1 MQKKDQDWTYWTG
14 WIAAYAILTVIF
26 FVIVFWGWFD
36 QPWCDAS
43 KQGAPC
49 LRDWLEALGGW
60 AALLVG
66 GPSLYVLWRQV
77 RDADRNQRIDF
88 GIRLGR
94 SRSLARRIVALANQ
108 LGSVA
113 ATCERIWDSR
123 QIGHL
128 SYMEPMRGYC
138 QDLEYLRD
146 LLRRT
151 DFQRFEEEADIV
163 SDVGLYG
170 LIEIVER
177 NLQEVAGRRD
187 REATTDEYRTMCSRM
202 LYVCGLVRTY
212 ADACTSAA
220 KKQLEKIEEIAG
232 GDLL

>member
-1 MQKKDQDWTYWTG
+1 MQKKDEDWTYWTG
-14 WIAAYAILTVIF
+14 WIVAYGILAVIF
-26 FVIVFWGWFD
+26 LVVVFWGWFD
-36 QPWCDAS
+36 QPWCAAG
-43 KQGAPC
+43 KLGAPC

-66 GPSLYVLWRQV
+66 GPSLYILWRQV

-94 SRSLARRIVALANQ
+94 SRSLARRIIDLANQ

-113 ATCERIWDSR
+113 ATCERVWDNR
-123 QIGHL
+123 QALHL

-146 LLRRT
+146 LLRQA
-151 DFQRFEEEADIV
+151 DFQRFEDEAEILSDI
-163 SDVGLYG
+163 GFYG

-177 NLQEVAGRRD
+177 DLKEVAGRRD
-187 REATTDEYRTMCSRM
+187 VEATPDEYRTMCSRM
-202 LYVCGLVRTY
+202 LHACGLVRKY
-212 ADACTSAA
+212 AEACTSAA
-220 KKQLEKIEEIAG
+220 TRQLAKIKEIAG
-232 GDLL
+232 DDLL